1 MSGQHTPG
9 PWTYH
14 ADSGSSCAA
23 LIATGSFVC
32 EFIEPPT
39 EANARLIAAA
49 PELLE
54 ALKSIICSVGHDDGD
69 GWYTVSLHEDE
80 VQAAR
85 AAIAKATGEQ

>member
-1 MSGQHTPG
+1 MSGQPKALQLADACNALTKTLMIVPG
-9 PWTYH
+9 LDT
-14 ADSGSSCAA
+14 
-23 LIATGSFVC
+23 VEC
-32 EFIEPPT
+32 EAELRRLH
-39 EANARLIAAA
+39 EVNA
-49 PELLE
+49 ELLE

>member
-1 MSGQHTPG
+1 MSAQHTPG

-14 ADSGSSCAA
+14 PDSGSSCAA

-32 EFIEPPT
+32 EFIEAPN

-54 ALKSIICSVGHDDGD
+54 ALVRYVAIDKSEGCTDNNLYRSAV
-69 GWYTVSLHEDE
+69 
-80 VQAAR
+80 
-85 AAIAKATGEQ
+85 AAIAKVTGEQT